1 MSLIIPSFSF
11 CREEVC
17 TVVARNFLGLTQWL
31 VNYWLL
37 QRGCSI
43 GIGDTIFYSATM
55 EVINDT
61 ISKANNEVKQFTKAD
76 QDKQLEAKPDQTMM
90 ESFENIVNHVLL
102 NLYRYFCSL

>member
-43 GIGDTIFYSATM
+43 GIGDTIFYSETM

-61 ISKANNEVKQFTKAD
+61 ISKSKNEVKWLIKATHE
-76 QDKQLEAKPDQTMM
+76 KQLEAELGRTMR
-90 ESFENIVNHVLL
+90 ESFANGVNYVLL
-102 NLYRYFCSL
+102 NL